1 MSKSLTSAIP
11 TAPQT
16 RRLIPFAAA
25 LGLPLLGLGLAWVSS
40 GFTSLAGWW
49 SFLLVG
55 LLGAGLL
62 LLSWRLVRAEAPPR
76 WLAGLLVG
84 AALLRL
90 LAGVVWFVGLPLA
103 GYGSPGEQKG
113 YVMADAHARDEAAW
127 ELASSGKDLT
137 RALTSAGGYRK
148 ADQYGGML
156 FLSASV
162 YRFLGGGEHRPLL
175 MVLLGAACSAL
186 AVLFGWAFARR
197 AWGPAAAAA
206 AAWGLALY
214 PEAVLL
220 GSSQMREAYIM
231 PLAAAAVYG
240 LARFRKE
247 GGWNG
252 LVWMLVSLLLFL
264 PFSPPAAAMLVGFL
278 ALLGLFANGERGRSG
293 PAHSPRRSARFWL
306 ALGVLAALAL
316 VGIWFTWRRFA
327 PEAIS
332 NPLALI
338 NWWLRESAALQ
349 AERARLASGWIQKV
363 FNAVPDWMQVPLLLG
378 YGVMQPFLPAAL
390 GDVATAPIWYI
401 ISVWRSLGWA
411 LLLPFL
417 LYAPLRALR
426 PLGPASGRRLA
437 AGLSLVVWLGILAAS
452 LRGGADVWDNPRYRV
467 MWAALQ
473 GALAA
478 WVWAGRREVRD
489 AWLRRAVVSTGLVL
503 AWFLP
508 WYLRRYIGFPWPV
521 LDLFKT
527 LGLGLASAALFM
539 LWDWARTR
547 GKKPLPRRET
557 PAQAD

>member
-1 MSKSLTSAIP
+1 MSKPLTSALP
-11 TAPQT
+11 AAQQT
-16 RRLIPFAAA
+16 RRLVPLAAA
-25 LGLPLLGLGLAWVSS
+25 LGPPLLALGLAWVSS

-49 SFLLVG
+49 PFLLVG

-90 LAGVVWFVGLPLA
+90 LAGVVWFVGLPRA
-103 GYGSPGEQKG
+103 GYGSPGEQQG
-113 YVMADAHARDEAAW
+113 YVMADAHTRDQAAW

-137 RALTSAGGYRK
+137 RALTGAGGYRK
-148 ADQYGGML
+148 ADQYGGLL

-186 AVLFGWAFARR
+186 TVLFGWAFARR
-197 AWGPAAAAA
+197 LWGPAAAIAA
-206 AAWGLALY
+206 AGGLALY

-220 GSSQMREAYIM
+220 GSSQMREAFIM

-247 GGWNG
+247 GGWVG
-252 LVWMLVSLLLFL
+252 LAWMLVSLLLFL
-264 PFSPPAAAMLVGFL
+264 PFSPPAAGMLVGFMAVL
-278 ALLGLFANGERGRSG
+278 WLFSSGRNGQ
-293 PAHSPRRSARFWL
+293 AHPRRSARFWL
-306 ALGVLAALAL
+306 ALGLLAALAL

-363 FNAVPDWMQVPLLLG
+363 FKAVPEWAQVPLLLG

-390 GDVATAPIWYI
+390 GDVATAPIWYF

-417 LYAPLRALR
+417 IYAPLRALR
-426 PLGPASGRRLA
+426 PVGPASERRLA
-437 AGLSLVVWLGILAAS
+437 FGLSLVVWLGILAAS

-467 MWAALQ
+467 MWVVLQ

-478 WVWAGRREVRD
+478 WVWAGRGNGSD
-489 AWLRRAVVSTGLVL
+489 AWLRRAMVGTGLVL
-503 AWFLP
+503 LWFLP
-508 WYLRRYIGFPWPV
+508 WYLRRYIGLPWPV
-521 LDLFKT
+521 VDLFHT
-527 LGLGLASAALFM
+527 LGLGLASALLYI

-547 GKKPLPRRET
+547 GKKPTDAAEGRR
-557 PAQAD
+557 